1 MEATVDEAAR
11 ICARLLREG
20 AVSRVEIR
28 GLDQSEIRNEVE
40 ERLERVGL
48 VLATSAYAEH
58 VGLRLS
64 PSVTADAAFDAAS
77 NLGLRADHCALLTI
91 LWARLVLQ
99 KRTAVDTENA
109 PGPRSLLPADRA
121 DHARLFT
128 PNVRVETLFREFGN
142 VLGSRTRI
150 KSLVSRLR
158 VLGFLAGHGETIA
171 PGPLLE
177 LGIDGERMIGFI
189 RRGVL
194 ADLIA
199 QKEAPTPTEDG
210 AEAQVLRVL
219 DELGGEAAMAD
230 LVGATGL
237 PRERLRRIL
246 QDLIAAGHLRR
257 SGERADTRYVKVQ
270 R

>member
-1 MEATVDEAAR
+1 MGGTVDEAAR
-11 ICARLLREG
+11 ICARLLRQG
-20 AVSRVEIR
+20 AVARVELHE
-28 GLDQSEIRNEVE
+28 LDHSEIRSEVE

-48 VLATSAYAEH
+48 VLATSAYADH

-64 PSVTADAAFDAAS
+64 PSVTADSAFDAAS

-99 KRTAVDTENA
+99 KRTAVDTEDS
-109 PGPRSLLPADRA
+109 PGPRPLLPADRA
-121 DHARLFT
+121 DQARRFA
-128 PNVRVETLFREFGN
+128 PNVRMETLVREFGK
-142 VLGSRTRI
+142 VLGSRTHI

-158 VLGFLAGHGETIA
+158 ALGFLAGHGETIE

-194 ADLIA
+194 ADIVA
-199 QKEAPTPTEDG
+199 QKDVPAQIEDG
-210 AEAQVLRVL
+210 AEAKVLRVL
-219 DELGGEAAMAD
+219 DELGGEAVMAD
-230 LVGATGL
+230 LERATGQ
-237 PRERLRRIL
+237 PRNRLRRIL
-246 QDLIAAGHLRR
+246 QDLIAAGSVHR

-270 R
+270 L